1 MTPDRWTLALE
12 SGIVTLPEEA
22 RTLVLR
28 ARGTADFGGLG
39 EVTAVQ
45 GFYPDHR
52 LLAERGIA
60 VSTAAEG
67 VFDAALVQIVK
78 SKAES
83 LSLIAEGLAHLR
95 VGGVLMVDGQKAEGI
110 ESVLKTVRGVLP
122 VEHVLSK
129 AHGKL
134 FWLTRPADL
143 RETVLTWIAEPQ
155 QVEVGYVTAPGVF
168 SSDGPDPGS
177 ELLIALV
184 PALKG
189 RVADLG
195 AGWGYI
201 AAELLTEQNDIAQ
214 LDLIEAEAAALDAAR
229 ANIDDPRAQFIWGD
243 ATTYR
248 PDEPYDAVVANPP
261 FHTGRNADPG
271 LGRAFIAA
279 AARILKPS
287 GQFFMVANRHLPYEA
302 ALKDHFTAGAM
313 LAEIHGYKLYQAS
326 KPKRARH

>member
-12 SGIVTLPEEA
+12 SGILTLPDEA

-28 ARGTADFGGLG
+28 ARGGADFGGLG

-67 VFDAALVQIVK
+67 IFDAALVQIVK

-83 LSLIAEGLAHLR
+83 LSLIAEALAHLR
-95 VGGVLMVDGQKAEGI
+95 IGGLLMVDGQKAEGI
-110 ESVLKTVRGVLP
+110 ESVLKTVRAVLS

-134 FWLTRPADL
+134 FWISRPADL
-143 RETVLTWIAEPQ
+143 PETVLTWIAEPQ
-155 QVEVGYVTAPGVF
+155 EVEGGYVTVPGVF

-201 AAELLTEQNDIAQ
+201 AAELLTEQNDIAR

-248 PDEPYDAVVANPP
+248 PDEPYDVVVANPP

-302 ALKDHFTAGAM
+302 ALKDHFAAGAM

-326 KPKRARH
+326 KPKRAKR